1 MKTRR
6 RGMTLFITLTLLTIL
21 VSLVLVM
28 VRTCVT
34 LHTQRRLREA
44 EVQAALLAD
53 AGIERGQA
61 RLALDENYTG
71 ETWTM
76 PASPSGLE
84 RDAEVEIR
92 IVDEP
97 AGRRL
102 RVAARLG
109 APPRGALQEREIRL
123 PSSTG
128 SRRNGT

>member
-1 MKTRR
+1 MKARR
-6 RGMTLFITLTLLTIL
+6 RGMTLFITLMLVTLL

-61 RLALDENYTG
+61 RLARDESYTG
-71 ETWTM
+71 ETWKL
-76 PASPSGLE
+76 PASASGLE
-84 RDAEVEIR
+84 HDAEVEIR
-92 IVDEP
+92 IVDD
-97 AGRRL
+97 AQGKRL
-102 RVAARLG
+102 RVAARMG
-109 APPRGALQEREIRL
+109 VAPRSALQEREIRL

-128 SRRNGT
+128 PRRNGT